1 MSYALA
7 CLGTV
12 FAIVD
17 PIAAVPTFL
26 VLTSARS
33 NAEQVRIAR
42 RAAFTC
48 LTVLAVF
55 AVAGQVILHFFSIT
69 LPAFKLARG
78 LILFGIGIDMVRGRP
93 SKKTPLDEPADTH
106 VDLGMVPLG
115 VPLLSGPGA
124 IATVMLLGSNASTWL
139 QRSVVFGSL
148 LLVSIS
154 VFLILGSAPLFRRV
168 LGGTGLSIIGRMM
181 GLVLTSIA
189 IQFLLDGARDAFPNL
204 MR

>member
-33 NAEQVRIAR
+33 GADQVRIAR
-42 RAAFTC
+42 RAALTC
-48 LTVLAVF
+48 LTVLSVF
-55 AVAGQVILHFFSIT
+55 AAAGQIILHFFSIT
-69 LPAFKLARG
+69 LPAFKLAG
-78 LILFGIGIDMVRGRP
+78 GIILFSVGVDMVRGSAKRP
-93 SKKTPLDEPADTH
+93 VSDEPADAH
-106 VDLGMVPLG
+106 VDLGLVPLG

-124 IATVMLLGSNASTWL
+124 IATVMLLGSNASTWG
-139 QRSVVFGSL
+139 QRGVVFGSL
-148 LLVSIS
+148 ILVSIS
-154 VFLILGSAPLFRRV
+154 VFLILGSAPLFGRM
-168 LGGTGLSIIGRMM
+168 LGRTGLNVIGRTM

-189 IQFLLDGARDAFPNL
+189 IQFLLDGARDAFPTL
-204 MR
+204 TR